1 MFKKLLPL
9 LLVVGLT
16 ACSEPESVTQTSPDT
31 TPTTETTQTQ
41 TESAEPATPIEVAD
55 AKPGRFKAGED
66 YQVLEMPATDSPTVT
81 EFFSFYCPHCYQF
94 EPLVQQLKQQVP
106 DNAKVVKHHVSFM
119 GGEMGSVVTR
129 AYAAAVVLDAQ
140 KTIIPVMFD
149 RIHAAQNPPKSLA
162 EVRQMFVDN
171 GIDGKEFDSAYNS
184 FAANSMAKRFDQSF
198 ETAGLRGVPAVIVN
212 GKYHVTPKTV
222 ETPEEY
228 FQLINFLLTQK

>member
-9 LLVVGLT
+9 LLIVSLT
-16 ACSEPESVTQTSPDT
+16 ACSEPESVTQTSPEAT
-31 TPTTETTQTQ
+31 QTTETAQTQ
-41 TESAEPATPIEVAD
+41 AESTESVAPIEIAD

-66 YQVLEMPATDSPTVT
+66 YQVLETPATDTPTVT

-106 DNAKVVKHHVSFM
+106 DNAKVVKNHVSFM
-119 GGEMGSVVTR
+119 GGNMGDVVTR
-129 AYAAAVVLDAQ
+129 AYATAVVLDAQ
-140 KTIIPVMFD
+140 DTIIPVMFN
-149 RIHAAQNPPKSLA
+149 RIQVAQNPPKSLA
-162 EVRQMFVDN
+162 DVRQMFVDN
-171 GIDGKEFDSAYNS
+171 GIDGSEFDGAYNS
-184 FAANSMAKRFDQSF
+184 FSANSMAKRFDQSF
-198 ETAGLRGVPAVIVN
+198 EKAGLRGVPAVIVN

>member
-1 MFKKLLPL
+1 MLKKLFPVL
-9 LLVVGLT
+9 LILGLT
-16 ACSEPESVTQTSPDT
+16 ACSEPESVTQTSSQ
-31 TPTTETTQTQ
+31 TTQTAESSQ
-41 TESAEPATPIEVAD
+41 TQSEPAAPIEVAD

-66 YQVLEMPATDSPTVT
+66 YQVLDTPATETPTVT

-106 DNAKVVKHHVSFM
+106 DNAKVVKNHVSFM
-119 GGEMGSVVTR
+119 GGDMGSVVTR
-129 AYAAAVVLDAQ
+129 AYATAVVLNAQ
-140 KTIIPVMFD
+140 DTIIPVMFD

-171 GIDGKEFDSAYNS
+171 GIDGQEFDGAYNS

-198 ETAGLRGVPAVIVN
+198 EKAGLRGVPAVVVN